1 LFRTSAF
8 FGGELSTP
16 ARFARISRTI
26 DLDDPTTVT
35 QALVGCSTTRIF
47 ARGTHQLPGKCQIA
61 SPSRRDSKA
70 IGPNEIADQFKSRRG
85 ERVVDLAAEDRRGS
99 RADGTAILYY
109 IICPDSDVTAVF
121 DNRRILWR
129 GGHHPQP
136 PAAVAP

>member
-47 ARGTHQLPGKCQIA
+47 ARGTHQYRENASA

-85 ERVVDLAAEDRRGS
+85 ERVVDLAA
-99 RADGTAILYY
+99 
-109 IICPDSDVTAVF
+109 
-121 DNRRILWR
+121 
-129 GGHHPQP
+129 
-136 PAAVAP
+136 